1 MSGIEQFD
9 AIIVGTGQGGKPLAG
24 ALAAAGRRTA
34 IIENDRVGG
43 TCVVRGCTPTK
54 TMVASARVAYLAR
67 RAADYGISTGEIS
80 VNLETIRARKR
91 KIVDDWSGGS
101 QMGLERHELIDLVMG
116 TGRFSG
122 PGEITVDLNDGGT
135 RTLAA
140 DQIFLNV
147 GARPAIPAIP
157 GLDDVDYLDSTS
169 IMELGRVP
177 EHLVIL
183 GGGFIGLEF
192 GQMFRR
198 FGSEVTIVERSP
210 RLAIRE
216 DDDIGEALQEIL
228 EEDGLKVL
236 TNASATSVERREG
249 GGICLHVE
257 RGGETLIIEGDE
269 LLVSVGR
276 VSNADTLS
284 LDAIGLATDERGL
297 IPVNDRCETAV
308 EGVWALGDVTG
319 APPFT
324 HIAYDD
330 YRIIRENVLGG
341 GNASRAGRLVPY
353 TVFIDPQLGRVG
365 LTERDARE
373 QGYDVRVATLPMT
386 RVARAIETNE
396 TRGLMKAV
404 VDAKTDRILGAAVL
418 GLEGGEVATVLQVA
432 MMGDLPWT
440 ALRDAAISHPTLSES
455 LNNLFMTL
463 DG

>member
-1 MSGIEQFD
+1 MSGTEQFD
-9 AIIVGTGQGGKPLAG
+9 AIIVGTGQGGKPLAA
-24 ALAAAGRRTA
+24 ALAEAGRRTA

-54 TMVASARVAYLAR
+54 TMVASARVAYMAR
-67 RAADYGISTGEIS
+67 RAAEYGVATGG
-80 VNLETIRARKR
+80 VRVDLETVRTRKR
-91 KIVDDWSGGS
+91 TIVDDWSEGS
-101 QMGLERHELIDLVMG
+101 RTGLERHELVDLVMG

-122 PGEITVDLNDGGT
+122 PGEITVDLNGGGK

-147 GARPAIPAIP
+147 GARSAIPPLP
-157 GLDDVDYLDSTS
+157 GLDTVHFLDSTS

-177 EHLVIL
+177 DHLVIL

-198 FGSEVTIVERSP
+198 FGAEVTIVQRSP
-210 RLAIRE
+210 RLADREDEDISEVIRE
-216 DDDIGEALQEIL
+216 LFEA
-228 EEDGLKVL
+228 DGIRVL
-236 TNASATSVERREG
+236 TSTSATSVEARDG
-249 GGICLHVE
+249 GGVHLRAE
-257 RGGETLIIEGDE
+257 RDGEDLTIDGEE

-276 VSNADTLS
+276 VSNADTLD
-284 LDAIGLATDERGL
+284 LETIGLATDDRGW

-308 EGVWALGDVTG
+308 EGVWAFGDVSG

-330 YRIIRENVLGG
+330 FRIIRNNLLGAG
-341 GNASRAGRLVPY
+341 GASRAGRIVPY

-365 LTERDARE
+365 LTEQEARK

-386 RVARAIETNE
+386 SVARAIETNE

-404 VDAKTDRILGAAVL
+404 VDAETDRILGAAVL
-418 GLEGGEVATVLQVA
+418 GIEGGEVATVLQVA

-440 ALRDAAISHPTLSES
+440 ALRDAAISHPTVSES

>member
-1 MSGIEQFD
+1 MSGTEQFD

-24 ALAAAGRRTA
+24 ALVAAGRRTA

-67 RAADYGISTGEIS
+67 RAADYGVTTGE
-80 VNLETIRARKR
+80 VRVDLETIRARKR
-91 KIVDDWSGGS
+91 KIVDDWSEGS
-101 QMGLERHELIDLVMG
+101 RKGLERHDLMDLVMG
-116 TGRFSG
+116 TARFSA

-140 DQIFLNV
+140 GQIFLNV
-147 GARPAIPAIP
+147 GARSAVPPIP
-157 GLDDVDYLDSTS
+157 GLDGIDFLDSTS
-169 IMELGRVP
+169 VMELGRVP
-177 EHLVIL
+177 DHLVIL

-198 FGSEVTIVERSP
+198 FEAEVTVVETMP

-216 DDDIGEALQEIL
+216 DEDISEAIHQLL
-228 EEDGLKVL
+228 EEDGIRIL
-236 TNASATSVERREG
+236 TDTRATSVEARDG
-249 GGICLHVE
+249 GGIRLRAE
-257 RGGETLIIEGDE
+257 RDDEELMIDGDE

-276 VSNADTLS
+276 VSNADTLA
-284 LDAIGLATDERGL
+284 LETIGLATGERGW

-330 YRIIRENVLGG
+330 FRIIRNNLLGAG
-341 GNASRAGRLVPY
+341 GATRAGRIVPY

-373 QGYDVRVATLPMT
+373 QGYEVRVANLPMT
-386 RVARAIETNE
+386 SVARAIETNE

-404 VDAKTDRILGAAVL
+404 VDANTDRILGAAVL
-418 GLEGGEVATVLQVA
+418 GLDGGEVATVLQVA

-440 ALRDAAISHPTLSES
+440 ALRDAAISHPTVSES